1 MYVLQLRPHHCDY
14 VEILSNCLECSARII
29 IPGVVA
35 FRSLGVAS
43 LARTG
48 EDHILSSLAVRGWG
62 WSASME
68 MCFFMIRQVHSFLYY
83 IITIGNTMERKELA

>member
-1 MYVLQLRPHHCDY
+1 MFPLRPHHCDY
-14 VEILSNCLECSARII
+14 VEILSNCLECSTRII
-29 IPGVVA
+29 IPGVGA
-35 FRSLGVAS
+35 FRSLGIAS
-43 LARTG
+43 FARTG

-83 IITIGNTMERKELA
+83 IITIGNTMERKEST